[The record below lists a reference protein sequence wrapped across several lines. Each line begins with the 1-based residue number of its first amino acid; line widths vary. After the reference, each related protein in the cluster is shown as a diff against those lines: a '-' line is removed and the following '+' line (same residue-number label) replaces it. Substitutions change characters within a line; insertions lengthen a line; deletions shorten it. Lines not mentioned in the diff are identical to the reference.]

1 MSQISYTAEYH
12 RDFYFKNKEKYQQYY
27 KDYYKKIPQKSSC
40 VMFVILKFFILQDII
55 NLTNIKINYNL
66 NTRNIFLLFFVFKNL

>member
-27 KDYYKKIPQKSSC
+27 KDYYKKNPPKKEFCNVCSVEVFYITRQNKSQKH
-40 VMFVILKFFILQDII
+40 KDKII
-55 NLTNIKINYNL
+55 I
-66 NTRNIFLLFFVFKNL
+66 